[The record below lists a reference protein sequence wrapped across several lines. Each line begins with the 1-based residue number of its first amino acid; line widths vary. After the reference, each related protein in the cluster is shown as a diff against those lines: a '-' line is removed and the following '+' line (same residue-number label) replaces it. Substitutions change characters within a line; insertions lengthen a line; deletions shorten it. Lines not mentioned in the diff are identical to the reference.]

1 MSRNGGVIGI
11 QFDYI
16 PLRDP
21 RTQPVATE
29 ELLFPLLE
37 TSITASDEF
46 YAKFH
51 SMVLNESI
59 ARSVYA
65 NWAAIENQS
74 FEDYKNFNLGDVED
88 SRFLRAA
95 MTGYLMA
102 VCEESAFKTFRK
114 GFMATYLIGAM
125 LIYINTVERETSL
138 SSQKVLMTGLL
149 SGYHKAHM
157 LYQES

>member
-11 QFDYI
+11 EFDYV

-21 RTQPVATE
+21 RAQPVAAVDCI
-29 ELLFPLLE
+29 PSLE

-51 SMVLNESI
+51 SMVVSESI

-65 NWAAIENQS
+65 NWAVIQHQA
-74 FEDYKNFNLGDVED
+74 FEDYKNFNLGDVEE
-88 SRFLRAA
+88 SKFLRAA

-125 LIYINTVERETSL
+125 QIYINTIERETSL

-149 SGYHKAHM
+149 AGYHKAHM
-157 LYQES
+157 LYQKP